1 MLCRYAEARWD
12 EVMARLTEV
21 CSAARAAPDSPDRSV
36 AENLK
41 RQLAT
46 LTGERHGLVIALADA
61 QAQISRLESALE
73 EAQQSQNY
81 DVSRINKEGSQT
93 PSIRPTGGRGGL
105 AQSGDES
112 AEELVASKEREAAAQ
127 DLVHKAHAQVR
138 LLKAFSSCNIDY
150 CSPLTCVFTISSG
163 MNTFKLNKAGTVT
176 SNSRSFEPSGT

>member
-21 CSAARAAPDSPDRSV
+21 CSAVRAAPDSPDRLV
-36 AENLK
+36 TENLK

-105 AQSGDES
+105 VQSGDES

-138 LLKAFSSCNIDY
+138 LRASSSCNIDY
-150 CSPLTCVFTISSG
+150 CSPLICVFTISSG
-163 MNTFKLNKAGTVT
+163 MNNSKLNKAGTVT